1 MRIILRRVVLF
12 LTVAIGTVGCATA
25 EVSDRPTVV
34 VSYSVLGDVV
44 SQLVGDAA
52 EVKVI
57 IPNGVDP
64 HEFEPSA
71 KNVETINNATLIV
84 VNGANLEE
92 RLVGI
97 LEQAN
102 HMGVGMF
109 TMVDHLRTRSL
120 TVDGIK
126 TIDPHL
132 WLDPMSM
139 YQAIPELA
147 AELGARLNAD
157 LTTRA
162 IQLQQDLTDLNSEAA
177 RIVSSIRNC
186 TLVTGHDEM
195 GYFAARYGCTVI
207 GAIIPGL
214 STSAEAT
221 AGQVAELKQLA
232 SATGVRAIFVDA
244 GAPSQVAKQLARE
257 LGVEFVVLSTHRL
270 EGGDHYREFI
280 LRISNRIVEA
290 LN

>member
-1 MRIILRRVVLF
+1 M
-12 LTVAIGTVGCATA
+12 
-25 EVSDRPTVV
+25 

-52 EVKVI
+52 DVRVI

-71 KNVETINNATLIV
+71 KSVETINNATLIV

-92 RLVGI
+92 HLARI
-97 LEQAN
+97 FAQA
-102 HMGVGMF
+102 HKSGVPLF
-109 TMVDHLRTRSL
+109 EIVDHVTARSL
-120 TVDGIK
+120 TVDGTE

-132 WLDPMSM
+132 WLDPMAIH
-139 YQAIPELA
+139 QAIPDLA
-147 AELGARLNAD
+147 LEIGARLNVD
-157 LTTRA
+157 LTSRA
-162 IQLQQDLTDLNSEAA
+162 SQVQQELADVNSEADA
-177 RIVSSIRNC
+177 IVSTIRNC
-186 TLVTGHDEM
+186 TIVTGHDEM
-195 GYFAARYGCTVI
+195 GYFAARYGCTVV

-221 AGQVAELKQLA
+221 AGQIAELKQLA
-232 SATGVRAIFVDA
+232 SATGVRAIFVDG
-244 GAPSQVAKQLARE
+244 GAPMHVAKQLAQE
-257 LGVEFVVLSTHRL
+257 LDVELVVLSTHML

-280 LRISNRIVEA
+280 LRISHLIAEA